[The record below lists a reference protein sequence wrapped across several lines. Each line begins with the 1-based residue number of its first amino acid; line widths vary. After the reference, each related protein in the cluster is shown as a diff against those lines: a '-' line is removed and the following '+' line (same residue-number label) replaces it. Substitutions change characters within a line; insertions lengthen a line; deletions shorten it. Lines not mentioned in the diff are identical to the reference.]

1 MQLFE
6 LLQVR
11 ILPCAGYQL
20 TLIHVGSSNGSSGWN
35 HKPGGDIVSF
45 ETNYRE
51 RISMFFAVHLR
62 RFATRILATHG
73 VVSTMLAM

>member
-20 TLIHVGSSNGSSGWN
+20 TLIHVGSSNGSSGGN
-35 HKPGGDIVSF
+35 HKPGGDVVSF
-45 ETNYRE
+45 ETNYWRADLDVGAP
-51 RISMFFAVHLR
+51 FA
-62 RFATRILATHG
+62 RFATRILDTRG